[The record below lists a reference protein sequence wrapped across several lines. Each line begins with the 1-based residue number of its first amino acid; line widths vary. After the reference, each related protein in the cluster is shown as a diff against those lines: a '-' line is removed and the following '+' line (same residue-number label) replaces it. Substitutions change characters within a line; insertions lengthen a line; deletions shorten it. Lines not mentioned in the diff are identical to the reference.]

1 MNELTKLGKK
11 HGTDKAGPQH
21 NYTEAVYYSLL
32 KGMKNQ
38 NINLL
43 ELGVGDTG
51 ASIKMWKEF
60 FPNANIILFDPFF
73 IIHKD
78 VTVTPEELE
87 ELGAIVY
94 KGNQLSREDL
104 LKMALDYPNA
114 ASPSEDE
121 KFDVII
127 DDASHF
133 SDGMQISLA
142 TLFPYLKAGGFYII
156 EDLSTARRRA
166 QYVVDGTLAA
176 WLDGPDVEIAQ
187 DKKIYHRLE
196 THVLDSLAAY
206 RANQSWPASLLSA
219 EEKKYLVENILDYKV
234 FRDYNGQ
241 ENLVVI
247 KKKKEII

>member
-1 MNELTKLGKK
+1 MNELTELGKK

-21 NYTEAVYYSLL
+21 NYTEAVYYPLL
-32 KGMKNQ
+32 KGMKHQ

-51 ASIKMWKEF
+51 ASVKMWREF

-73 IIHKD
+73 IIHEA
-78 VTVTPEELE
+78 VTVTAKELE
-87 ELGAIVY
+87 ELGVIVH

-104 LKMALDYPNA
+104 LKMAL
-114 ASPSEDE
+114 SENE

-127 DDASHF
+127 DDASHL

-142 TLFPYLKAGGFYII
+142 TLFPYLKDGGLYII
-156 EDLSTARRRA
+156 EDLSTARSRDSRLDD
-166 QYVVDGTLAA
+166 VNA
-176 WLDGPDVEIAQ
+176 WLNGPDVELAQ
-187 DKKIYHRLE
+187 DKKLYHRQE
-196 THVLDSLAAY
+196 AHVLDSLAAF
-206 RANQSWPASLLSA
+206 RTSQAWTTELLSD
-219 EEKKYLVENILDYKV
+219 EEKKYLAENILDYKV

-247 KKKKEII
+247 KKKKEIK

>member
-1 MNELTKLGKK
+1 MNELTELGKK
-11 HGTDKAGPQH
+11 YGTDKAGPRH
-21 NYTEAVYYSLL
+21 NYTEAVYYALL
-32 KGMKNQ
+32 KDMKHQ

-51 ASIKMWKEF
+51 ASVKMWKEF

-73 IIHKD
+73 IRHKD

-87 ELGAIVY
+87 ELGIIVH

-104 LKMALDYPNA
+104 LKMAL
-114 ASPSEDE
+114 SESE

-127 DDASHF
+127 DDASHL

-142 TLFPYLKAGGFYII
+142 TLFPYLKDGGLYII
-156 EDLSTARRRA
+156 EDLSTAHRRA
-166 QYVVDGTLAA
+166 GYITDGTAA
-176 WLDGPDVEIAQ
+176 AFLDGPDVEIAQ

-219 EEKKYLVENILDYKV
+219 EEKKYLVENIMDYKV

-247 KKKKEII
+247 KKKKEIK